1 MQLSLVHES
10 LADAVAEVA
19 QACGGKKR
27 LAEALWPTNNGAHS
41 HLLDCLN
48 PDRPHKLGP
57 DELISIARIGRERGV
72 DSVARYL
79 NAEMGYEMPKPV
91 DAAVEADRLR
101 TRIADGLDY
110 IRANAARLEQLTTRR
125 A

>member
-19 QACGGKKR
+19 IACGGKKK

-79 NAEMGYEMPKPV
+79 CAEMGYEMPRPLNP
-91 DAAVEADRLR
+91 DQEADELR
-101 TRIADGLDY
+101 KRIADGLDY
-110 IRANAARLEQLTTRR
+110 VRANAERLESLTVRR